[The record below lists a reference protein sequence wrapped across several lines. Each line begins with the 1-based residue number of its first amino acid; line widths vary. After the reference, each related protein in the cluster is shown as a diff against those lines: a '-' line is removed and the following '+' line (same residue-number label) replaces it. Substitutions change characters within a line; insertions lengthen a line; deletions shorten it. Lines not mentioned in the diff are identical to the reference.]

1 MNKVKKTWGWEKW
14 IENSDDYCMKLIC
27 CEEGRW
33 SSEGKFHFHKNKLE
47 TFLVV
52 DGVLMLEV
60 ILDEV
65 AAFSGSSQSSLS
77 SSRYTLNQF
86 DSFRIERGV
95 LHRFKALTPICYF
108 VEAST
113 FHDDEDSYRVEV
125 EI

>member
-1 MNKVKKTWGWEKW
+1 MNKYPIKVIKTWGWEQW
-14 IENSDDYCMKLIC
+14 IENSEDYCMKLLC
-27 CEEGRW
+27 CIGDKW
-33 SSEGKFHFHKNKLE
+33 SSEGKFHYHKKKLE

-52 DGVLMLEV
+52 NGKLMLEV
-60 ILDEV
+60 ITDKEGTV
-65 AAFSGSSQSSLS
+65 KK
-77 SSRYTLNQF
+77 TLEPF
-86 DSFRIERGV
+86 DSFKIERGV